1 MLSVQQNYVLLE
13 DVACFR
19 LSDLTSGYI
28 FSMTH
33 KITTEIIEAKMTA
46 NQNIIILSVQYN
58 YIFLENATCFG
69 LNNASSGYVLSLI
82 HKTTTAI
89 IEAKRPSKSKHHH
102 IISPTLYF
110 YKTLYVSY

>member
-19 LSDLTSGYI
+19 LSNLSSGYI

-33 KITTEIIEAKMTA
+33 KITMTEIIEAKKTA

-58 YIFLENATCFG
+58 YIT
-69 LNNASSGYVLSLI
+69 
-82 HKTTTAI
+82 
-89 IEAKRPSKSKHHH
+89 
-102 IISPTLYF
+102 
-110 YKTLYVSY
+110 